1 MLQKDENRRLWDVR
15 QDGKKYTPHFG
26 ESMMSE
32 AGEALPFAMGAAR
45 LMATGLANVTEK
57 VRNKVLT
64 DEERQE
70 IEQKQAQR
78 AETDL
83 GNGTANN
90 FVGYYKQ
97 MKRGNENLG
106 AIGKSLFKK
115 AAKAIKERG
124 ETNDSES

>member
-1 MLQKDENRRLWDVR
+1 MLQKDENGRLWDVR
-15 QDGKKYTPHFG
+15 KDGKRYTPHFG
-26 ESMMSE
+26 EEVMSE
-32 AGEALPFAMGAAR
+32 AGEALPLAMGAAR

-70 IEQKQAQR
+70 IEQKQAQQT
-78 AETDL
+78 ETNL

-106 AIGKSLFKK
+106 AVGKSLFKK
-115 AAKAIKERG
+115 AVKVIKERG
-124 ETNDSES
+124 KTNEEE

>member
-1 MLQKDENRRLWDVR
+1 MLEKDENGRLWDVR

-26 ESMMSE
+26 ESMLSE

-45 LMATGLANVTEK
+45 LMATGIANVTEK

-70 IEQKQAQR
+70 IEQKQAQQ

-115 AAKAIKERG
+115 AVKVVKERG
-124 ETNDSES
+124 ETNEEE

>member
-1 MLQKDENRRLWDVR
+1 MLQKDENGRLWDVR

-45 LMATGLANVTEK
+45 LMSTGLANVTEK

-78 AETDL
+78 TESNW
-83 GNGTANN
+83 GNATANN
-90 FVGYYKQ
+90 FVGYCNQ
-97 MKRGNENLG
+97 MKRGSENLG

-115 AAKAIKERG
+115 TIKAIKERG
-124 ETNDSES
+124 ETNEEE